1 MHKLIKAA
9 VVLSACVSAPWAMA
23 EASDSVQQVQYQCER
38 GVAVPVTYL
47 NTASG
52 GSYAVL
58 QVDGQQV
65 AMEIVVSASG
75 ARYAS
80 VDAERGYTWDTKGDS
95 GSLYWQ
101 PADAVDNT
109 DSVTVL
115 GECSSS
121 EEMWADNT
129 Q

>member
-52 GSYAVL
+52 GSYAAVSVKL
-58 QVDGQQV
+58 
-65 AMEIVVSASG
+65 VV
-75 ARYAS
+75 RYFKRLVSSFPALRS
-80 VDAERGYTWDTKGDS
+80 
-95 GSLYWQ
+95 SLF
-101 PADAVDNT
+101 P
-109 DSVTVL
+109 
-115 GECSSS
+115 G
-121 EEMWADNT
+121 
-129 Q
+129 